1 MPEPNAPTCRLIW
14 TRDDQ
19 VGELVID
26 RDRMV
31 LGRSRHCDLTIGDDS
46 LSRRHAEFERTAAG
60 FLVRDLGSLNGVI
73 LNGQRVP
80 EAPIADGD
88 RLRIGDL
95 EFRVAID
102 SAALS
107 VPVVFDEAPLPVDAS
122 TLTDAAGGGG
132 PRTLEVAPGM
142 SLSMAPGEVAV
153 PATSPGEGTGL
164 VRALRE
170 AAEALL
176 AGRDLDDLLRR
187 FLRIVARDLGAERG
201 LVGLRNASTGE
212 IDARATWAAGRWSR
226 EPITISRAIARH
238 SIETRRALLVR
249 DATTDARFADAQ
261 SIHALH
267 IRSAMCA
274 PLLRDGRVTGL
285 LYVDTLGDAKP
296 FTVESLQ
303 ALTVLAALA
312 AVAVEET
319 RLKASVAHEQ
329 QLRSRL
335 ERYSS
340 PAVVADILRAGSAT
354 DAGMRCEE
362 REITVAFADFA
373 GFTRFSDERAPAE
386 VSRALNHAFEALCQA
401 VFDED
406 GTLDKFTGD
415 GMMVFFGAPA
425 AQEDHAARAVRASLC
440 MQATMAKLAAAG
452 LPLALR
458 IGINSGP
465 AIVGDIGTPLRRDYT
480 AIGATVNLAARLE
493 HTVAAA
499 GQIVIGPRTRELIG
513 DAFPCTPIAPC
524 ALHGIAQPVRPW
536 LVEATA
542 LPAG

>member
-1 MPEPNAPTCRLIW
+1 MPDPNAPKCRLIW
-14 TRDDQ
+14 ARADQ
-19 VGELVID
+19 VGELVLD
-26 RDRMV
+26 RDRAV
-31 LGRSRHCDLTIGDDS
+31 LGRSRHCDLTINDDS
-46 LSRRHAEFERTAAG
+46 LSRRHAEFERTAGG

-73 LNGQRVP
+73 LNGHRTP
-80 EAPIADGD
+80 EAPLADGD
-88 RLRIGDL
+88 RLRIGDI

-102 SAALS
+102 AAALS
-107 VPVVFDEAPLPVDAS
+107 VPVVFDEAPLPVDAG
-122 TLTDAAGGGG
+122 TLAHAAQGGG
-132 PRTLEVAPGM
+132 PRTLEVAPG
-142 SLSMAPGEVAV
+142 LSMSVASGEAAV
-153 PATSPGEGTGL
+153 PGTAAGEGTGL

-201 LVGLRNASTGE
+201 LVGLRNAITGD

-238 SIETRRALLVR
+238 ATETQRALLVR
-249 DATTDARFADAQ
+249 DATTDARFAAAQ

-274 PLLRDGRVTGL
+274 PMLRDGRVTGL

-373 GFTRFSDERAPAE
+373 GFTQFSDERAPAE

-425 AQEDHAARAVRASLC
+425 AQEDHAARAVRAGLC
-440 MQATMAKLAAAG
+440 MQATMARLAAAG

-493 HTVAAA
+493 HTVATA
-499 GQIVIGPRTRELIG
+499 GQIVIGPRTRELLG
-513 DAFPCTPIAPC
+513 DAFTCTQIEPC
-524 ALHGIAQPVRPW
+524 ALKGIALAVRPW
-536 LVEATA
+536 LVEGVAP
-542 LPAG
+542 PAA